1 MLQVTGT
8 LGTVAIEGEY
18 AIRQFLRPGDQAV
31 ILQDGSTAPSLGL
44 LPSAFFYITPQYQG
58 GVPVRFSAEWRGI
71 WARGR
76 HESEWCKTPGGRGM
90 ELSGN
95 FEVLLWRRSGDHMRY
110 VIQLVCWLLRFMD
123 KSSEDRVDAY
133 SAQSAFFIIMG
144 FIPFVM
150 LLLIL
155 LQYTPMTKEDVMTLL
170 KVIFPE
176 GFHAYLETLVGS
188 VYTKSTAL
196 LSGTVIT
203 AVWACS
209 KAMMSVSKGLNKI
222 YDTKIR
228 KNYFLARFR
237 AVLLYYFAADIADSG
252 DGAVCDS
259 AILAA

>member
-1 MLQVTGT
+1 
-8 LGTVAIEGEY
+8 
-18 AIRQFLRPGDQAV
+18 
-31 ILQDGSTAPSLGL
+31 
-44 LPSAFFYITPQYQG
+44 
-58 GVPVRFSAEWRGI
+58 
-71 WARGR
+71 
-76 HESEWCKTPGGRGM
+76 
-90 ELSGN
+90 
-95 FEVLLWRRSGDHMRY
+95 MRY

-237 AVLLYYFAADIADSG
+237 AALYIILLLISL
-252 DGAVCDS
+252 
-259 AILAA
+259 ILAMGQIGRAHV

>member
-1 MLQVTGT
+1 
-8 LGTVAIEGEY
+8 
-18 AIRQFLRPGDQAV
+18 
-31 ILQDGSTAPSLGL
+31 
-44 LPSAFFYITPQYQG
+44 
-58 GVPVRFSAEWRGI
+58 
-71 WARGR
+71 
-76 HESEWCKTPGGRGM
+76 
-90 ELSGN
+90 
-95 FEVLLWRRSGDHMRY
+95 MRY

-237 AVLLYYFAADIADSG
+237 AALYIILLLISL
-252 DGAVCDS
+252 
-259 AILAA
+259 ILAMGLFVFGNLLHDYLLHYLPWLRAVSWLIISARTIGTILLL

>member
-1 MLQVTGT
+1 
-8 LGTVAIEGEY
+8 
-18 AIRQFLRPGDQAV
+18 
-31 ILQDGSTAPSLGL
+31 
-44 LPSAFFYITPQYQG
+44 
-58 GVPVRFSAEWRGI
+58 
-71 WARGR
+71 
-76 HESEWCKTPGGRGM
+76 
-90 ELSGN
+90 
-95 FEVLLWRRSGDHMRY
+95 MRY
-110 VIQLVCWLLRFMD
+110 VIQLVRWLLRFMD

-209 KAMMSVSKGLNKI
+209 KAMMSSVRCMRGFRIRDRISFLSFREQWPLLLPGRCFPMAFRSISNIPKGC
-222 YDTKIR
+222 R
-228 KNYFLARFR
+228 QSME
-237 AVLLYYFAADIADSG
+237 V
-252 DGAVCDS
+252 
-259 AILAA
+259 